1 MIVDYENNPKN
12 SIIYTSSIVLH
23 YLKQNNGRADFEEL
37 FQYCKNKKMEYSR
50 FFLTLD
56 WMFLVQLIENISDRN
71 EVVLCD

>member
-12 SIIYTSSIVLH
+12 SIIYTSSIVLL

-37 FQYCKNKKMEYSR
+37 FQYCKYKEMEYSR

-56 WMFLVQLIENISDRN
+56 WMFLVRLIENIGDGN